1 MMSVQPSCAFV
12 VIVRVCGVGA
22 LPQRQG
28 ILRNRRA
35 FCYNSR
41 MSATWL
47 GTQFSPFAPGLWL
60 VVGLLLTLLLRVWL
74 LWLPSASRGPLWA
87 AHWLLV
93 PYAGLLVGG
102 LSPRLLGLTAH
113 DWVAGLGLGLG
124 IILAVVALLALARAL
139 VDWEMSDQA
148 APTQDD
154 HDRAPTAWTRILATV
169 GWSGLEQFHWVFLRG
184 AVWEMLLALPTPPDL
199 PGYWA
204 IWVAAALI
212 GAEAL
217 LWRPA
222 WLPLLVQAVTL
233 TTTSI
238 LFFYTH
244 NFWLCWALHAAVH
257 LTVMP
262 VAWLPLSPL
271 RLRPRVTLPRVAL

>member
-1 MMSVQPSCAFV
+1 
-12 VIVRVCGVGA
+12 
-22 LPQRQG
+22 
-28 ILRNRRA
+28 
-35 FCYNSR
+35 

-60 VVGLLLTLLLRVWL
+60 AVGLLLTLLLRAL
-74 LWLPSASRGPLWA
+74 LPWLPPASRGLLWA

-113 DWVAGLGLGLG
+113 DWAVGLGLGLG
-124 IILAVVALLALARAL
+124 IILAVVTLLALVRAL
-139 VDWEMSDQA
+139 ADWDLPDQA
-148 APTQDD
+148 ATAQGD
-154 HDRAPTAWTRILATV
+154 HAAAPAAWGRVLATV
-169 GWSGLEQFHWVFLRG
+169 GWCGLEQFHWVFLRG
-184 AVWEMLLALPTPPDL
+184 AVWEMLLSLPAPLDL

-204 IWVAAALI
+204 IWVAAAWI
-212 GAEAL
+212 VAEAL

-222 WLPLLVQAVTL
+222 WLPLLVQMVAL

-262 VAWLPLSPL
+262 TAWLPLSPL
-271 RLRPRVTLPRVAL
+271 RLHPRAGL